1 MSSFFSFD
9 CVYSPGGDQRSQR
22 WAVIYCSREDLNTD
36 VFCPHLVSHLER
48 NPPPDAIYILA
59 HQTNKEFLL
68 KLRDDEKFLDR
79 LPSVL
84 RSARPLPVYCTAITR
99 TGEFVPVLP
108 GSRPKAKDI
117 REPIFQAGIK
127 AIFQRRGGILPASP
141 AYHYVKPSGKHCD
154 RFIRS
159 AEILVDGGEVD
170 FIASRLLPYVDDTT
184 DYIFCDSAS
193 ISQLAYAVMKLRK
206 SANPSWKNP
215 VVDTFRSYAGI
226 LDYDFRRARNPL
238 CLISASTS
246 GDMARMLSE
255 KGVPANKIVILF
267 YLGDPVEVGEIIHDL
282 SYDPLANPTGFPKI
296 PVFSA
301 GACPFC
307 KQGSSRIRM
316 SPDYF
321 IPENP
326 VTESLLIK
334 RRDAPSWLRRF
345 LSRYHGTGT
354 MRAHYLPGMRG
365 FTHEIFLDVQRALTA
380 HSGNTH
386 FRNCFDQV
394 LTRTLPAALTRVI
407 HLHDDASQAMAV
419 HAVDVFRQFND
430 KKEIQIIDANSV
442 TATPSNFIE
451 SEGTTL
457 VVASSLVDGRSLME
471 LSQVLRSIQKN
482 GCLAFIIGIAR
493 FVTQSALDEA
503 RSNVTQTEMRATH
516 FDFHVIE
523 TVFVPDNT
531 AHRCS
536 SWDDE
541 QDLLLKLQRRKC
553 TKKLTEIIE
562 NRLQTISGASARD
575 RSGVQDEL
583 FWPTVNGKPLVLRP
597 NFAFF
602 QPPSDSNPL
611 TQSEVFFTISAVLH
625 NLRHSQDSDRSL
637 RPLDGRRIVIEP
649 TTFYRLNDGIIQSAL
664 LRACLESEIDYRVDE
679 TKSATMREVIRS
691 ILQDCDKDR
700 GEAASEFLLALC
712 LGRLKLT
719 DTDTEQ
725 LIKDMQSKIDSF
737 PILSCLGNYVV
748 EEVLK
753 QTKSQV

>member
-1 MSSFFSFD
+1 VSSFFSFD
-9 CVYSPGGDQRSQR
+9 CVYSSGAAQRSER
-22 WAVIYCSREDLNTD
+22 WAVIYCSREDLNTE

-48 NPPPDAIYILA
+48 NPPPDAVYILA

-68 KLRDDEKFLDR
+68 KLRGDEKFLDR
-79 LPSVL
+79 LPGAL
-84 RSARPLPVYCTAITR
+84 RNATPLPVHCIGITP
-99 TGEFVPVLP
+99 TGDFIPILP
-108 GSRPKAKDI
+108 GTRPKVKNI
-117 REPIFQAGIK
+117 RDPIFQAGMK

-206 SANPSWKNP
+206 AAHPRWKNP
-215 VVDTFRSYAGI
+215 IVDTFRSYAGI
-226 LDYDFRRARNPL
+226 ADYGFRRARNPL

-255 KGVPANKIVILF
+255 KGVPAKKIVILF
-267 YLGDPVEVGEIIHDL
+267 YLGDPLEVGEVLYDL
-282 SYDPLANPTGFPKI
+282 SYDPVVNPTGFPKI

-334 RRDAPSWLRRF
+334 RRDAPSWLRPF

-354 MRAHYLPGMRG
+354 MRAHYLSGMRA

-380 HSGNTH
+380 DSGNSH
-386 FRNCFDQV
+386 FRRCFDRV
-394 LTRTLPAALTRVI
+394 LTQTLPAALTRII
-407 HLHDDASQAMAV
+407 HLHDDASQAMAMR
-419 HAVDVFRQFND
+419 AAEVFKQFND
-430 KKEIQIIDANSV
+430 KREIEILDANTV
-442 TATPSNFIE
+442 TATPSDFIE

-457 VVASSLVDGRSLME
+457 VVASSLVGGRSLME
-471 LSQVLRSIQKN
+471 LSQVLRSIQTN
-482 GCLAFIIGIAR
+482 GCLAFIVGIAR

-503 RSNVTQTEMRATH
+503 RSNVTHTQMQATH

-523 TVFVPDNT
+523 NMFLPDNT
-531 AHRCS
+531 AHRRS
-536 SWDDE
+536 SWDEE

-553 TKKLTEIIE
+553 TESLRKIVD
-562 NRLQTISGASARD
+562 NRLQTISSASARD
-575 RSGVQDEL
+575 RSGLEDEL
-583 FWPTVNGKPLVLRP
+583 FWPTVDGKVLALRP

-602 QPPSDSNPL
+602 QPPSGSKPL
-611 TQSEVFFTISAVLH
+611 TQGEVFFTISAVLH
-625 NLRHSQDSDRSL
+625 NLRHSQASDRSL
-637 RPLDGRRIVIEP
+637 RPLDGRRVVIEP
-649 TTFYRLNDGIIQSAL
+649 TTFYRLNDGVIQSAL
-664 LRACLESEIDYRVDE
+664 LRACLESEIDYRVNE
-679 TKSATMREVIRS
+679 AKSATMREVIRS

-700 GEAASEFLLALC
+700 GEAATEFLLALC

-719 DTDTEQ
+719 DTDTEE
-725 LIKDMQSKIDSF
+725 LIEKVRSKIDSF
-737 PILSCLGNYVV
+737 PILSCLADYVA
-748 EEVLK
+748 EEVV
-753 QTKSQV
+753 KSQV